1 MIRDYLTIESFEQLC
16 ENYLILRDPRGE
28 KRNGFYI
35 MNFFFYNT
43 L

>member
-16 ENYLILRDPRGE
+16 ENYLILRDPRE

-35 MNFFFYNT
+35 MNFFF